1 MSCYSIF
8 IDPPGKVSGTD
19 MQWLKDKYAATS
31 VAHRLYM
38 VSIVLVFLSLLLSRS
53 WGTAALDVTSMIAAG
68 FMIAGFIMW
77 CLPVARW
84 MRLKWHKPLYKA
96 PIVLL
101 HLLALLV
108 ATGLSRFAVSEA
120 LGLPPQSFDLTV
132 GLLALLF
139 YIPAWMAVVAFL
151 LFLGGLLLLAVTG
164 VAVVVF
170 AAIQTG
176 ASFLKIFGVNYSP
189 QFNPAM
195 ALFHSGG
202 AIAAGMVL
210 VACYSFFTD
219 SYQPWVL
226 SAIRTTAV
234 IADFHPAPNY
244 PGARPG
250 ERIHPLD
257 NGYTAYAQEQPDHS
271 IVIGVRTQENSAHDQ
286 PLGDPIPSPG
296 QVMKPLFE
304 RLSVPVEPGKAS

>member
-1 MSCYSIF
+1 
-8 IDPPGKVSGTD
+8 
-19 MQWLKDKYAATS
+19 MQWLKDKYAATP
-31 VAHRLYM
+31 VAHRFYM
-38 VSIVLVFLSLLLSRS
+38 VSVILVFSGVWLSRS

-77 CLPVARW
+77 CLPMARW
-84 MRLKWHKPLYKA
+84 MRLKWHKSLYKA

-101 HLLALLV
+101 HLLALLA

-139 YIPAWMAVVAFL
+139 YVPAWMAVLAL
-151 LFLGGLLLLAVTG
+151 LLSLGGLLLLVLFG
-164 VAVVVF
+164 VAVVIF
-170 AAIQTG
+170 AAIQMLT
-176 ASFLKIFGVNYSP
+176 SFLKIFGVNYAP
-189 QFNPAM
+189 KLNLGM
-195 ALFHSGG
+195 TLFHPGG
-202 AIAAGMVL
+202 AIAASMVL
-210 VACYSFFTD
+210 VACYSFLTD

-244 PGARPG
+244 PGVLPG

-271 IVIGVRTQENSAHDQ
+271 IVIGVRTQETQAYDQ
-286 PLGDPIPSPG
+286 PLANPIPSPA

-304 RLSVPVEPGKAS
+304 RLSVPVELGDASRTKQ

>member
-1 MSCYSIF
+1 
-8 IDPPGKVSGTD
+8 
-19 MQWLKDKYAATS
+19 MQWLKDKYAATP
-31 VAHRLYM
+31 VAHRFYM
-38 VSIVLVFLSLLLSRS
+38 VSVILVFSGVWLSRT

-77 CLPVARW
+77 CLPMARW

-101 HLLALLV
+101 HLLALLA
-108 ATGLSRFAVSEA
+108 ATGLSRLAVSEA

-139 YIPAWMAVVAFL
+139 YVPAWMAVLAL
-151 LFLGGLLLLAVTG
+151 LLSLGGLLLLVLFG
-164 VAVVVF
+164 VAVVIF
-170 AAIQTG
+170 AAIQML
-176 ASFLKIFGVNYSP
+176 ASFLKIFGVNYAP
-189 QFNPAM
+189 QLNLGM
-195 ALFHSGG
+195 TLFHPGG
-202 AIAAGMVL
+202 AIAASMVL
-210 VACYSFFTD
+210 VACYSFLTD
-219 SYQPWVL
+219 TYQPWVL

-244 PGARPG
+244 PGVLPG

-271 IVIGVRTQENSAHDQ
+271 IVIGVRTQETQAHDQ
-286 PLGDPIPSPG
+286 PLANPIPSPA

-304 RLSVPVEPGKAS
+304 RLSVPVELEDASRTKQ

>member
-1 MSCYSIF
+1 
-8 IDPPGKVSGTD
+8 

-38 VSIVLVFLSLLLSRS
+38 VSIVLVFLGLLLSRS

-84 MRLKWHKPLYKA
+84 MRKKWHKPLYKT

-132 GLLALLF
+132 GLL
-139 YIPAWMAVVAFL
+139 
-151 LFLGGLLLLAVTG
+151 
-164 VAVVVF
+164 
-170 AAIQTG
+170 
-176 ASFLKIFGVNYSP
+176 
-189 QFNPAM
+189 

-244 PGARPG
+244 PGVRPG

-286 PLGDPIPSPG
+286 PLANPIPSPG